1 MKLKSVRF
9 KNNIRL
15 PNGSLSSHAN
25 MAATTQQIS
34 YIELVEGFVVV
45 HRHHMSTIVPLSN
58 VAHCETM
65 EEPAINMFSAGQP
78 KGYSH
83 EQEEG
88 IPTHGKP
95 AKKAKKGRAKTAVL

>member
-25 MAATTQQIS
+25 MAAVTQQIS

-45 HRHHMSTIVPLSN
+45 HRHHLSTIVPLSN
-58 VAHCETM
+58 VAHCETI
-65 EEPAINMFSAGQP
+65 EEPAIDMFSTGQP

-83 EQEEG
+83 EQEENIPVG
-88 IPTHGKP
+88 ITT
-95 AKKAKKGRAKTAVL
+95 KKAKGGGKKAAVL